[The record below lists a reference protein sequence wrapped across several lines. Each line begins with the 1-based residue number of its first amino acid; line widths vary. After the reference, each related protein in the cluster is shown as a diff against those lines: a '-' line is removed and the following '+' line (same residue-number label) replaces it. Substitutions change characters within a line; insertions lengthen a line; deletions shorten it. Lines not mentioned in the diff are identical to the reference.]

1 MNPCHSVYSP
11 GDNGPNIRLFNMAT
25 ATGASAGRSSE
36 AAGSSAD
43 HASEDSGT
51 LFPPPESGLMRGYL
65 GADLP
70 GGKLWF
76 VLSQE
81 RLSYFET
88 EDSAEPLGTLRVDEV
103 SSVHATKH
111 GQKEFRLRIRSSS
124 ADGVEFE
131 RRLSQPLSER
141 LSHRPSNT
149 PGPLSTRSESA
160 LSRQSTPCRPHSS
173 STPPALHHGA
183 SSPARSPTEATAAAA
198 AAVAQGGE
206 RIGRA
211 RAGRAEG
218 AGRPS
223 VWSRFTSFW
232 HDVLPGNAGHAGE
245 GGGTARLGK
254 GATAAAKEC
263 VLVAHTPFEV
273 DAWACA
279 IREAKMS
286 LVSAACN
293 QEWEHVRALARVGR
307 DVNAQEEGNR
317 RTALH
322 YAAGYGDSAT
332 ARALVQSGAD
342 VNARDRAGMTALGW
356 ACLKGRVEVAQLLL
370 KANADPLIKAH
381 TGVLVGKTAV
391 TLARLHGTQNLPA
404 SHRSRSLVQMLL
416 LHCGAA
422 CYTVRQRLYPSLR
435 PQPQP

>member
-1 MNPCHSVYSP
+1 
-11 GDNGPNIRLFNMAT
+11 MAT
-25 ATGASAGRSSE
+25 TVVGGSAGRSSE

-43 HASEDSGT
+43 HASEDAGT

-131 RRLSQPLSER
+131 RRLSQPH
-141 LSHRPSNT
+141 HRASNT

-183 SSPARSPTEATAAAA
+183 SAATTTRGTTEAVAAAA
-198 AAVAQGGE
+198 QCVE
-206 RIGRA
+206 RAGRT

-218 AGRPS
+218 AHRPS
-223 VWSRFTSFW
+223 VWSRFARFW
-232 HDVLPGNAGHAGE
+232 HDVLPGHAGHAGE
-245 GGGTARLGK
+245 GGVAARRAD
-254 GATAAAKEC
+254 ATATAAKEC

-293 QEWEHVRALARVGR
+293 QAL
-307 DVNAQEEGNR
+307 NR
-317 RTALH
+317 PTALLAH
-322 YAAGYGDSAT
+322 YAKRTTHY
-332 ARALVQSGAD
+332 
-342 VNARDRAGMTALGW
+342 
-356 ACLKGRVEVAQLLL
+356 
-370 KANADPLIKAH
+370 
-381 TGVLVGKTAV
+381 
-391 TLARLHGTQNLPA
+391 
-404 SHRSRSLVQMLL
+404 
-416 LHCGAA
+416 
-422 CYTVRQRLYPSLR
+422 
-435 PQPQP
+435 